1 MRVKLFK
8 LAGMMLLGIL
18 SPFLLLAQ
26 DLISGKVI
34 STLDQSPISS
44 VSVLIKGGSK
54 GTMTNVDG
62 LFSIRAA
69 KGAVLVFSGIG
80 IKSKEVIAN
89 DNASLIVSV
98 EQNQNMM
105 NEVTVTA
112 LGIKKETKRLGYSV

>member
-1 MRVKLFK
+1 MFMRVKLFK

-69 KGAVLVFSGIG
+69 KVQCWFSQVLVL
-80 IKSKEVIAN
+80 N
-89 DNASLIVSV
+89 L
-98 EQNQNMM
+98 
-105 NEVTVTA
+105 
-112 LGIKKETKRLGYSV
+112 KKLS